1 MIIFAGKNIVE
12 MIREKIEEHM
22 HERGVNQTMLC
33 TLLGLTVQNLN
44 AFLHGK
50 RSMPY
55 KHLMKIMLYLKV
67 TAAREGE
74 DGMVPADM
82 IYLLMRD
89 SVSKQNKK
97 YLELSEETG
106 INRSVLS
113 SYFNGKRG
121 ITVNQLEVLLS
132 YFGMDIVK
140 LQNSQA

>member
-1 MIIFAGKNIVE
+1 
-12 MIREKIEEHM
+12 
-22 HERGVNQTMLC
+22 
-33 TLLGLTVQNLN
+33 
-44 AFLHGK
+44 
-50 RSMPY
+50 
-55 KHLMKIMLYLKV
+55 MKIMLYLKV

>member
-1 MIIFAGKNIVE
+1 

-50 RSMPY
+50 RSIPY
-55 KHLMKIMLYLKV
+55 KHLMKIMMYLKV

-74 DGMVPADM
+74 DGSVPANM
-82 IYLLMRD
+82 IHLLMRD
-89 SVSKQNKK
+89 SISKQNKK
-97 YLELSEETG
+97 ILDLSAETG

-121 ITVNQLEVLLS
+121 ITVKQLETLLTC
-132 YFGMDIVK
+132 FRMDIVK
-140 LQNSQA
+140 LQSAKA